1 MVPIATVITVSLPNN
16 NGIDLAIPQQHE
28 EAKIRTPNFL
38 HGTISENLHSNSLEY
53 LVSRYIQA
61 KITVKR
67 VERAAP

>member
-38 HGTISENLHSNSLEY
+38 HGTISENLHSAL
-53 LVSRYIQA
+53 
-61 KITVKR
+61 
-67 VERAAP
+67 RAGG